1 MVTNKK
7 SGQASVKR
15 LQRCRVTS
23 LTAVLVLLWRRQLC
37 ALAHSLRAEGDPD
50 FITFSAIHSESDHFP
65 VGVDRSHRAADA
77 LQRKDAE
84 RRALEQRWYSAA
96 LIAARNLLEKY
107 T

>member
-1 MVTNKK
+1 ML
-7 SGQASVKR
+7 SR
-15 LQRCRVTS
+15 D
-23 LTAVLVLLWRRQLC
+23 VLDGRAGIVVAARQLC
-37 ALAHSLRAEGDPD
+37 ALAHSVRAEGDPD
-50 FITFSAIHSESDHFP
+50 FITFSAIHSESDNLP
-65 VGVDRSHRAADA
+65 VGVDCSHWAADA